1 MVLRVCRFSVDD
13 GRSLGRSP
21 VRSTRELKISSSF
34 ASVWQI
40 WGAWLR
46 SNLRARANRRP
57 SMTLKD
63 VTNFDTDRLFDV
75 VGSETKRSTGA
86 WLFPALTAFGVG
98 LLVGAGVG
106 LMLAPKSG
114 RGLREDLRERLRQ
127 SSDGFSDAETLAS
140 LDPDMAGA

>member
-1 MVLRVCRFSVDD
+1 
-13 GRSLGRSP
+13 
-21 VRSTRELKISSSF
+21 
-34 ASVWQI
+34 
-40 WGAWLR
+40 
-46 SNLRARANRRP
+46 
-57 SMTLKD
+57 MTLKD

-86 WLFPALTAFGVG
+86 WLFPTLTAFGVG

-127 SSDGFSDAETLAS
+127 SSDGFSETERLAS